1 MFRRDSSGHVS
12 VESFSRR
19 VNLEHSL
26 LGQFG
31 RVFTV
36 SNLKKAPSIS
46 LGIVFHAD
54 SSVVYDVKRRR
65 SSMAI
70 KDRQRLVDR

>member
-1 MFRRDSSGHVS
+1 M
-12 VESFSRR
+12 
-19 VNLEHSL
+19 
-26 LGQFG
+26 
-31 RVFTV
+31 

-70 KDRQRLVDR
+70 EDRQRLVDRLLLGALTPRVSMIASRHFLTRTVARAATG